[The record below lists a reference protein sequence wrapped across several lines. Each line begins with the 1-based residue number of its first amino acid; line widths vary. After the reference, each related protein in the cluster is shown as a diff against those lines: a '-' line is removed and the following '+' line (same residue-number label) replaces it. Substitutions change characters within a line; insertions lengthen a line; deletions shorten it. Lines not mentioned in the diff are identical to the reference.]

1 MEEISLPCQF
11 YAWSRVGSSIQGF
24 GLTDNG
30 DSIYVRTVLPEIL
43 FIKIKN
49 EIKNLDSIYRYI
61 ESRYN
66 PDFIYPSALN
76 KTVLLLVNCTRDILN
91 DFDILDPTFSH
102 KEYTN
107 LVDWFFNFN
116 NIRPYSGI
124 VITAVVEN
132 LGKRYTSCKF
142 NLIVPYN
149 SFEAASTDII
159 FPKQPNR
166 IYWDIE
172 SYSSTGSFTDAKI
185 PGDFISNISTVVQ
198 LRSGKITGNMFT
210 SLAPIQ
216 DLEENTTGISM
227 RLFPSETEADM
238 LKTYLNYLSFLKP
251 GLSLTYNGDTYD
263 KPYVI
268 DRVQLNNIKPPPL
281 GHIRHFRPRIRHFT
295 VTSPLNREFEHTKEW
310 ITPDCENI
318 DMVLFFRRFYPGL
331 PNNRLETI
339 SQFFMGIGK
348 TGLDYEEMFEIIR
361 TRDPIRM
368 PLLINY
374 SFTDSVLLYELEKRV
389 DVINHLT
396 KIANDLCITRPEIL
410 RLSDEQLLRVAIEK
424 LDPFYVD
431 MNLFFI
437 PVRTS
442 PISEGIYLD
451 VTSYDYNKYVL
462 ELFRNFML
470 ECSPDVGISL
480 YNIIKNFPTPLIVKL
495 IYSSQLPDSLRDYFW
510 ESMKIKHDN
519 SKLIGFDSSRVY
531 MLKRDEPINSLLN
544 VPREFSS
551 IISISDSTIR
561 ITTNNQLEY
570 YGRFRPSFTF
580 VESYILRYIE
590 HIKNGIRPKFSN
602 IAEHINA
609 ESDKNKFVI
618 KIKVRG
624 MPDVKVSK
632 PSLFSQPIQL
642 PSGIILSSNTRPVKL
657 KTTKQTVRYDLL
669 VELLQHGIAVSETS
683 WTFVKYI
690 KVINGYHIIL
700 SPNDIETVSQ
710 LDVNYYT
717 NETSKFLTK
726 LDNLKAYK

>member
-1 MEEISLPCQF
+1 M
-11 YAWSRVGSSIQGF
+11 GSSVQGF

-49 EIKNLDSIYRYI
+49 EIKNLDSVRRYI
-61 ESRYN
+61 ETRYE
-66 PDFIYPSALN
+66 PDFIYPSILDKN
-76 KTVLLLVNCTRDILN
+76 VFLLVNCTRDVLEN
-91 DFDILDPTFSH
+91 YDILDPTFSH
-102 KEYTN
+102 REYTN
-107 LVDWFFNFN
+107 VVDWFFQFN
-116 NIRPYSGI
+116 NILPYSGI
-124 VITAVVEN
+124 LITALVEN
-132 LGKRYTSCKF
+132 LGRRYTSCKF

-149 SFEAASTDII
+149 GFEAANPDII

-185 PGDFISNISTVVQ
+185 PGDFISNISTVAQ

-216 DLEENTTGISM
+216 NLGENTTGIPM

-268 DRVQLNNIKPPPL
+268 DRVELNNIKPPVL
-281 GHIRHFRPRIRHFT
+281 GYIRHFRPRVRHFT
-295 VTSPLNREFEHTKEW
+295 VTSPLNREFEHSKEW

-318 DMVLFFRRFYPGL
+318 DMVLFFRRFHPGL

-374 SFTDSVLLYELEKRV
+374 SFTDSVLLYELEKKV

-396 KIANDLCITRPEIL
+396 KIANDLCITRPEVL

-424 LDPFYVD
+424 LDPLYVD
-431 MNLFFI
+431 MNLYFI
-437 PVRTS
+437 PIQTS

-470 ECSPDVGISL
+470 ESSPVVGITL
-480 YNIIKNFPTPLIVKL
+480 YNTIKNFPTPLVVKL
-495 IYSSQLPDSLRDYFW
+495 IYSSQLPDNLRDYFW
-510 ESMKIKHDN
+510 ESMKIKHDD

-531 MLKRDEPINSLLN
+531 MLKRDDPINSLLS
-544 VPREFSS
+544 VPRDFSS
-551 IISISDSTIR
+551 IISIADSTIR
-561 ITTNNQLEY
+561 VTTNNQLEY

-580 VESYILRYIE
+580 IEPYILRYMD
-590 HIKNGIRPKFSN
+590 HVKNGIRPKFPN
-602 IAEHINA
+602 IAEHINT
-609 ESDKNKFVI
+609 EPDKSKFVI

-624 MPDVKVSK
+624 MPNVEVPK
-632 PSLFSQPIQL
+632 PSVIIHPIQL
-642 PSGIILSSNTRPVKL
+642 PSGIILSSDTRPVKL
-657 KTTKQTVRYDLL
+657 KTTKQAVRYDLL
-669 VELLQHGIAVSETS
+669 VELLRHGITVSETN

-690 KVINGYHIIL
+690 KIINGYHIIL
-700 SPNDIETVSQ
+700 TPNDVEKVSQ
-710 LDVNYYT
+710 LDIKYYV
-717 NETSKFLTK
+717 NETNKFLTK
-726 LDNLKAYK
+726 LDGLKAYK